1 MTATEPS
8 STELDPIET
17 PTPGAANH
25 ARRDGE
31 ALLIMGVFFAVLAV
45 AVLVGTAWNEPGKG
59 RVVNVV
65 SGLVLLGIAALAA
78 WTGRHLRRKPTN
90 PTHTADTDPS

>member
-8 STELDPIET
+8 SIDPDQIEA
-17 PTPGAANH
+17 PAPDAANP

-31 ALLIMGVFFAVLAV
+31 ALLIMGVFFAILAV
-45 AVLVGTAWNEPGKG
+45 AVLIGTAWTEAGKG

-65 SGLVLLGIAALAA
+65 SGLVLLTVAAVTA
-78 WTGRHLRRKPTN
+78 WIGRHLRRN
-90 PTHTADTDPS
+90 PSDAANGRES

>member
-1 MTATEPS
+1 MTTTEPS
-8 STELDPIET
+8 SIDSDPIET
-17 PTPGAANH
+17 PGPDPANH

-45 AVLVGTAWNEPGKG
+45 AVLVGTAWNAPGKG

-65 SGLVLLGIAALAA
+65 SGLVLLAIAAVAA
-78 WTGRHLRRKPTN
+78 WIGRRLRRKPTDA
-90 PTHTADTDPS
+90 ADGNES